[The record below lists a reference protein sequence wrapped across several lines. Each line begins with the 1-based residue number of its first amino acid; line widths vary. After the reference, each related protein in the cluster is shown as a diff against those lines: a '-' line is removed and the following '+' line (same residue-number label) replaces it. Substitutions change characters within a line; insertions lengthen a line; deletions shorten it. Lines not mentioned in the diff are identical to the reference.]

1 MVRFAV
7 IATLLLGF
15 TAPVTAQ
22 EIVAADAAALQVAA
36 LQNLPS
42 LSSSYVPERPKALVP
57 LYVAFG
63 SLQLLDVHSTA
74 RALNHGAVEANP
86 VMKSFAGNAASL
98 MAVKAGGAAVA
109 IYAAEKLWKRN
120 PAAAVGFM
128 IAANAGMA
136 WVVQHN
142 YRVVR

>member
-7 IATLLLGF
+7 VATLLLGF

-22 EIVAADAAALQVAA
+22 EIAAADAAALQVSAVPQRPA
-36 LQNLPS
+36 LA
-42 LSSSYVPERPKALVP
+42 SSYAPERPKALVP

-74 RALNHGAVEANP
+74 RALNHGAVEQNP
-86 VMKSFAGNAASL
+86 LMKSFAGNAASL
-98 MAVKAGGAAVA
+98 MALKAGGAAVA
-109 IYAAEKLWKRN
+109 IYAAEKIWKRN
-120 PAAAVGFM
+120 PAAAIGFM